1 MLSKNNWR
9 EEALINMTTHFSTGV
24 TNVRGKSGGT
34 SLFSGIKQPL
44 ITGGSTPAEW
54 AYQDDFITY
63 NDEDWTEIKTGSAY
77 ILSQYPQG
85 WLRIGDANPAGGEIN
100 GIQSPEV
107 FQINTDKKWY
117 FETSMAITDVSDL
130 NTFVGFGP
138 NAYVDPVALP
148 DDGIGFSHLED
159 TTTIQFVSRKNG
171 AGTSFTMVD
180 SAGGSNYTFA
190 DSTVTTQSATAYNM
204 PDNSV
209 RLGFLFQPAGTEL
222 NQTSAQYK
230 LFLNGNCVGT
240 QAATTVPDDL
250 LMELKAF
257 SESKGTTAND
267 LYVDYVQTVQQR

>member
-1 MLSKNNWR
+1 
-9 EEALINMTTHFSTGV
+9 MTTHFSTGV

-44 ITGGSTPAEW
+44 ITGATTPAEW
-54 AYQDDFITY
+54 AFQDDFVQFSQTTLSPWTIT
-63 NDEDWTEIKTGSAY
+63 DPGGSSYMLA
-77 ILSQYPQG
+77 QYPQG
-85 WLRIGDANPAGGEIN
+85 WLRMGDGSPSAADVSIAASEDVYQYNANK
-100 GIQSPEV
+100 Q
-107 FQINTDKKWY
+107 WY
-117 FETSMAITDVSDL
+117 FETSIAVTDVSDL
-130 NTFVGFGP
+130 NTFVGFGAV
-138 NAYVDPVALP
+138 AYANPVALP

-180 SAGGSNYTFA
+180 SAGGSNYTFEN
-190 DSTVTTQSATAYNM
+190 STVATQSATVYAM

-209 RLGFLFQPAGTEL
+209 RLGFLFQPAGTEKG
-222 NQTSAQYK
+222 QTAVQYK

-250 LMELKAF
+250 PMELKIMT
-257 SESKGTTAND
+257 ESKGTSAND

>member
-1 MLSKNNWR
+1 
-9 EEALINMTTHFSTGV
+9 MTTHFSNGV
-24 TNVRGKSGGT
+24 TNVRGKGNGT

-44 ITGGSTPAEW
+44 ITGGTTPAEW

-77 ILSQYPQG
+77 ILAQYPQG

-159 TTTIQFVSRKNG
+159 TTSIQFVSRKNG
-171 AGTSFTMVD
+171 SGVSFTVLEAGSTYALSD
-180 SAGGSNYTFA
+180 SSVA
-190 DSTVTTQSATAYNM
+190 TQSATVYGM
-204 PDNSV
+204 PTNSV
-209 RLGFLFQPAGTEL
+209 RLGFLFQPADSEPGVTADQFTIYINGTV
-222 NQTSAQYK
+222 S
-230 LFLNGNCVGT
+230 GT

>member
-1 MLSKNNWR
+1 
-9 EEALINMTTHFSTGV
+9 MTTHFSTGV

-44 ITGGSTPAEW
+44 ITGATTPAEW
-54 AYQDDFITY
+54 AFQDDFVQFSQTTLSPWTIT
-63 NDEDWTEIKTGSAY
+63 DPGGSSYMLA
-77 ILSQYPQG
+77 QYPQG
-85 WLRIGDANPAGGEIN
+85 WLRMGDGSPSAADVSIAASEDVYQYNANK
-100 GIQSPEV
+100 Q
-107 FQINTDKKWY
+107 WY
-117 FETSMAITDVSDL
+117 FETSIAVTDVSDL
-130 NTFVGFGP
+130 NTYVGFGAS
-138 NAYVDPVALP
+138 AYADPVAVP

-171 AGTSFTMVD
+171 AGTSFTMLD

-204 PDNSV
+204 PDNNV

-230 LFLNGNCVGT
+230 LFLNGNIVGT

-250 LMELKAF
+250 LMELKIM
-257 SESKGTTAND
+257 SESKGTSAND
-267 LYVDYVQTVQQR
+267 LYVDYVQTIQQR

>member
-1 MLSKNNWR
+1 
-9 EEALINMTTHFSTGV
+9 MTTHFSNGV
-24 TNVRGKSGGT
+24 TNVRGKDGDT

-44 ITGGSTPAEW
+44 ITGATTPAEW

-77 ILSQYPQG
+77 ILAQYPQG
-85 WLRIGDANPAGGEIN
+85 WLRIGDANPAAGEIN

-107 FQINTDKKWY
+107 FQINTGKKWY
-117 FETSMAITDVSDL
+117 FETSIAGTDVTEL
-130 NTFVGFGP
+130 NTFVGFAS

-159 TTTIQFVSRKNG
+159 TTSIQFVSRKNG
-171 AGTSFTMVD
+171 AGTSLTLPTTAT
-180 SAGGSNYTFA
+180 AGYATETAYELS
-190 DSTVTTQSATAYNM
+190 DSTVATQSATVFGM
-204 PDNSV
+204 PDNNV

-222 NQTSAQYK
+222 AQTADQYK
-230 LFLNGNCVGT
+230 IFLDGSCVGT

-250 LMELKAF
+250 LMEIKAF

-267 LYVDYVQTVQQR
+267 LYVDYVQTIQQR